1 MPDVRQPTRG
11 LAPLFLAG
19 FTTAFGAHGVAS
31 VLGTQTDDIGMTLM
45 GLGVVLALYDVAEL
59 VLKPVFGALSDRVG
73 AKPIIV
79 GGLAGFVAASLLAL
93 ISPTP
98 LVLALARLGQGASA
112 AAFSPAS
119 SAAVARL
126 AGKDR
131 LGGYFGQYG
140 AWKSVGYALGPLI
153 GVALSHW
160 LGIRALYIALAVI
173 ATVAAVWAAVG
184 TPSLPV
190 LPRKRSAFADLV
202 HGVAQRGFLVPTLLL
217 AVATG
222 TLAVAVGFLPLMAT
236 RLGLNPMV
244 GAGAVALLAVA
255 STVVQPVV
263 GRWRDQGRVAT
274 GWGSGVVL
282 FVSALAVLALAL
294 WPHLAPLLVA
304 AAVIGVMVGTLTPLG
319 FAHLADV
326 TPEEHMG
333 TTMGNADMGREIGD
347 AGGPLL
353 IGAIAAAWALPVA
366 FAALAA
372 IHAAVGGL
380 AWLTLSRGPRTEG
393 AEPAIGSENIIT

>member
-1 MPDVRQPTRG
+1 MPAVCQPPRG
-11 LAPLFLAG
+11 LGPLFLAG

-31 VLGTQTDDIGMTLM
+31 VLGTQTDDIGLSLL

-79 GGLAGFVAASLLAL
+79 GGLAGFVAASLVAL
-93 ISPTP
+93 VSPTP
-98 LVLALARLGQGASA
+98 VVLAVARLGQGAAA

-140 AWKSVGYALGPLI
+140 AWKSLGYALGPLI
-153 GVALSHW
+153 GVALSQW
-160 LGIRALYIALAVI
+160 LGLRALYAALAVV
-173 ATVAAVWAAVG
+173 ATVAAVWAAAG
-184 TPSLPV
+184 TPRLSV
-190 LPRKRSAFADLV
+190 LPRARSTFADLV
-202 HGVAQRGFLVPTLLL
+202 HGVAQRGFLVPTALL
-217 AVATG
+217 ATATG

-255 STVVQPVV
+255 STAVQPVV
-263 GRWRDQGRVAT
+263 GRWRDQRRVTT
-274 GWGSGVVL
+274 GSGSGVVL
-282 FVSALAVLALAL
+282 VASAVAVLALAL
-294 WPHLAPLLVA
+294 WPHLVPLLVA
-304 AAVIGVMVGTLTPLG
+304 AGLIGVMVGTLTPLG

-326 TPEEHMG
+326 TPEERMG

-353 IGAIAAAWALPVA
+353 IGAIAAAWMLPVA

-372 IHAAVGGL
+372 IHAAAGGL
-380 AWLTLSRGPRTEG
+380 AWLALRPNLPSER
-393 AEPAIGSENIIT
+393 APAPPADD

>member
-1 MPDVRQPTRG
+1 VSDPRQLSRG

-31 VLGTQTDDIGMTLM
+31 VLGTQTDDIGLSLL

-59 VLKPVFGALSDRVG
+59 VLKPVFGALSDRIG

-79 GGLAGFVAASLLAL
+79 GGLVGFAVASLLAL

-119 SAAVARL
+119 SATVARL
-126 AGKDR
+126 AGKDQ
-131 LGGYFGQYG
+131 LGGYFGKYG

-160 LGIRALYIALAVI
+160 LGIRALYIALTAV
-173 ATVAAVWAAVG
+173 AALAAVWAAVG

-190 LPRKRSAFADLV
+190 LPRKRSTFADLV
-202 HGVAQRGFLVPTLLL
+202 HGLAQRGFLVPTALL
-217 AVATG
+217 ATATG
-222 TLAVAVGFLPLMAT
+222 TLAVAVGFLPLLAT

-244 GAGAVALLAVA
+244 GAGAVAILAVA

-263 GRWRDQGRVAT
+263 GRWRDHRRVST
-274 GWGSGVVL
+274 GSGSGVVL
-282 FVSALAVLALAL
+282 LASAAAVLALAL
-294 WPHLAPLLVA
+294 WPHLVPLLVTA
-304 AAVIGVMVGTLTPLG
+304 ALIGVMVGTLTPLG
-319 FAHLADV
+319 FAHLADM
-326 TPEEHMG
+326 TPEERMG
-333 TTMGNADMGREIGD
+333 TTMGNAEMGREIGD

-353 IGAIAAAWALPVA
+353 IGAIAAAAMLPVA
-366 FAALAA
+366 FATLAA
-372 IHAAVGGL
+372 IQAGVGGL
-380 AWLTLSRGPRTEG
+380 AWLTLRRTPRTEAG
-393 AEPAIGSENIIT
+393 DALPMADD